1 MMITCRVYFYP
12 NLINRLLLYF
22 LYIMNMDK
30 IRVAIQG
37 QEGCYHEMAAR
48 EYFKGKEVEVVPC
61 KNFQKE
67 FDAMSA
73 DPTLMGVM
81 AIENT
86 IAGNILT
93 NHELLRTSQRQ
104 IVGEQRLHISHVLC
118 CVPGQQLSDIVEV
131 NSHPIALLQ
140 CEVYLESALPN
151 AKVVE
156 MADTAGSAKIIKEQN
171 MLGHAAICSE
181 FAANLYGMQIL
192 ARGIETNKR
201 NFTRFLILQDKYSD
215 LVHVDRHKVNKASI
229 EFCVRH
235 LQGSLTKV
243 LTILSFYDM
252 NLTKIQSMPIIG
264 REWEYRFFVDM
275 TFVDYLQ
282 YRKALD
288 AIMPFTTDF
297 MIMGEYEENTESVSA
312 ASV

>member
-1 MMITCRVYFYP
+1 MQS
-12 NLINRLLLYF
+12 
-22 LYIMNMDK
+22 K

-48 EYFKGKEVEVVPC
+48 QYFKDQEVEIVPC
-61 KNFQKE
+61 KSFQTE
-67 FDAMSA
+67 FEAMAA
-73 DPTLMGVM
+73 DPHLLGIM

-86 IAGNILT
+86 IAGNLLG
-93 NHELLRTSQRQ
+93 NHELLRQSQRQ
-104 IVGEQRLHISHVLC
+104 IIGEHRLHISHVLC
-118 CVPGQQLSDIVEV
+118 CVPGQTLEDIVEV

-140 CEVYLESALPN
+140 CEVFLQSQLPN

-156 MADTAGSAKIIKEQN
+156 MADTAGSAKIISENK
-171 MLGHAAICSE
+171 MMGHAAICSE

-192 ARGIETNKR
+192 ARSIETNKR
-201 NFTRFLILQDKYSD
+201 NFTRFLILQDKYTELIPVSRASLD
-215 LVHVDRHKVNKASI
+215 KASI

-235 LQGSLTKV
+235 QQGSLTKV
-243 LTILSFYDM
+243 LTILSFYGM

-264 REWEYRFFVDM
+264 REWEYRFFVDL
-275 TFVDYLQ
+275 TFRDYMD

-297 MIMGEYEENTESVSA
+297 LILGEYTEKQLDV
-312 ASV
+312 

>member
-1 MMITCRVYFYP
+1 
-12 NLINRLLLYF
+12 
-22 LYIMNMDK
+22 MDK

-37 QEGCYHEMAAR
+37 QKGCYHEMAAR
-48 EYFKGKEVEVVPC
+48 QYFHDQEVEVVPC
-61 KNFQKE
+61 KNFQTE
-67 FDAMSA
+67 FDTMAA

-118 CVPGQQLSDIVEV
+118 CVPGQTLNDIVEV

-140 CEVYLESALPN
+140 CGVYLDSALPN

-156 MADTAGSAKIIKEQN
+156 MADTAGSAKIIKDEN
-171 MLGHAAICSE
+171 LLGHAAICSE

-192 ARGIETNKR
+192 AKGIETNKR
-201 NFTRFLILQDKYSD
+201 NFTRFLILQDKYS
-215 LVHVDRHKVNKASI
+215 VNMDRSKVNKASI

-235 LQGSLTKV
+235 QQGSLTKV
-243 LTILSFYDM
+243 LTILSFYEM

-264 REWEYRFFVDM
+264 REWEYRFFLDM

-297 MIMGEYEENTESVSA
+297 MIMGEYTENPLEV
-312 ASV
+312 

>member
-1 MMITCRVYFYP
+1 
-12 NLINRLLLYF
+12 
-22 LYIMNMDK
+22 MDK

-48 EYFKGKEVEVVPC
+48 QYFLDREVEVVPC
-61 KNFQKE
+61 KNFQTE
-67 FDAMSA
+67 FDTMAA

-118 CVPGQQLSDIVEV
+118 CVPGQTLNDIVEV

-140 CEVYLESALPN
+140 CGVYLDSALPN

-156 MADTAGSAKIIKEQN
+156 MADTAGSAKIIKDEN
-171 MLGHAAICSE
+171 LLGHAAICSE

-192 ARGIETNKR
+192 AKGIETNKR
-201 NFTRFLILQDKYSD
+201 NFTRFLILQDKYS
-215 LVHVDRHKVNKASI
+215 VNMDRSKVNKASI

-235 LQGSLTKV
+235 QQGSLTKV
-243 LTILSFYDM
+243 LTILSFYEM

-264 REWEYRFFVDM
+264 REWEYRFFLDM

-297 MIMGEYEENTESVSA
+297 MIMGEYTENPLEV
-312 ASV
+312 

>member
-1 MMITCRVYFYP
+1 MKNMLGLTH
-12 NLINRLLLYF
+12 
-22 LYIMNMDK
+22 YIIYMDK

-48 EYFKGKEVEVVPC
+48 EYFKDREVEIVPC
-61 KNFQKE
+61 KNFQRE
-67 FDAMSA
+67 FDAMAA
-73 DPTLMGVM
+73 DSNLMGVM

-86 IAGNILT
+86 IAGNLLT

-104 IVGEQRLHISHVLC
+104 IIGEQRLHISHVLC
-118 CVPGQQLSDIVEV
+118 CLPGQTMEDIVEV

-140 CEVYLESALPN
+140 CGVFLDSTLPN

-156 MADTAGSAKIIKEQN
+156 MADTAGSAKIIRDEQL
-171 MLGHAAICSE
+171 MGHAAICSE

-201 NFTRFLILQDKYSD
+201 NFTRFLILQDKYAEI
-215 LVHVDRHKVNKASI
+215 VQVDRSKIDKASI

-235 LQGSLTKV
+235 QQGSLTKV
-243 LTILSFYDM
+243 LTILSFYEM

-275 TFVDYLQ
+275 TFSDYLQ

-297 MIMGEYEENTESVSA
+297 MIMGEYTENPLDV
-312 ASV
+312 

>member
-1 MMITCRVYFYP
+1 
-12 NLINRLLLYF
+12 
-22 LYIMNMDK
+22 MDK

-48 EYFKGKEVEVVPC
+48 QYFPDREVEVVPC
-61 KNFQKE
+61 KNFQTE
-67 FDAMSA
+67 FDAMAA

-118 CVPGQQLSDIVEV
+118 CVPGQTLNDIVEV

-140 CEVYLESALPN
+140 CGVYLDSALPN

-156 MADTAGSAKIIKEQN
+156 MADTAGSAKIIKDEN
-171 MLGHAAICSE
+171 LLGHAAICSE

-192 ARGIETNKR
+192 AKGIETNKR
-201 NFTRFLILQDKYSD
+201 NFTRFLILQDKYS
-215 LVHVDRHKVNKASI
+215 VNMDRSKVNKASI

-235 LQGSLTKV
+235 QQGSLTKV
-243 LTILSFYDM
+243 LTILSFYEM

-264 REWEYRFFVDM
+264 REWEYRFFLDM

-297 MIMGEYEENTESVSA
+297 MIMGEYTENPLEV
-312 ASV
+312 